1 MYTQQSELSAWLG
14 KLLLVF
20 SPLPKIV
27 IALLVSIIVASVTEV
42 MSNIATT
49 TLFLPVLKQLVSQF
63 IHHLATPLRN
73 TAFYLP
79 QAINLHIHPLYLMIP
94 AAVSASFAFMI
105 PMSTPPNAIA
115 FSYGYLKVYDMV
127 SILIIHILTVVA
139 TMSLY
144 SFPLFCTVGID
155 RHTDEPIL
163 YHNCGTGT

>member
-73 TAFYLP
+73 TAFYL
-79 QAINLHIHPLYLMIP
+79 LRL
-94 AAVSASFAFMI
+94 
-105 PMSTPPNAIA
+105 
-115 FSYGYLKVYDMV
+115 
-127 SILIIHILTVVA
+127 SI
-139 TMSLY
+139 
-144 SFPLFCTVGID
+144 CTYTRSI
-155 RHTDEPIL
+155 
-163 YHNCGTGT
+163 

>member
-1 MYTQQSELSAWLG
+1 MYTQQSELSVWLG

-42 MSNIATT
+42 MSNIAAT

-63 IHHLATPLRN
+63 SNHFATPLRN
-73 TAFYLP
+73 TVFFLP

-127 SILIIHILTVVA
+127 SMLIIVMPYT
-139 TMSLY
+139 
-144 SFPLFCTVGID
+144 C
-155 RHTDEPIL
+155 
-163 YHNCGTGT
+163 